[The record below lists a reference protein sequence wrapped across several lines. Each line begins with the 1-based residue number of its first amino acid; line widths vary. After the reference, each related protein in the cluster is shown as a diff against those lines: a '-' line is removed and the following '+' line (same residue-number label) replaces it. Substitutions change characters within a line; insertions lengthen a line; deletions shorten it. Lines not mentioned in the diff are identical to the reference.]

1 MVILWLQYIWIIL
14 WYVVFVNQ
22 IMNVLLIQIWSFNDV
37 YFMISRMIFYFWM
50 ILNGNHSM
58 VTINLKIIRYVIF
71 VNQIM
76 NILLIEIRL
85 ESLIFQWCRDLDNDS
100 LSWKILNDNY
110 SLATVNLKYI
120 LCVFKS
126 WIKSWMTW
134 FYWMI
139 LCLWIILNGN
149 HSVVTVNLKIILRHV
164 IFVDQIMNVD
174 IVSLIQVRLKFLIFQ
189 WFLFY
194 DLDDSLSNREW

>member
-1 MVILWLQYIWIIL
+1 MVIILWLQYIWIIL

-58 VTINLKIIRYVIF
+58 VTINLKIIRYVMLF

-85 ESLIFQWCRDLDNDS
+85 EPLIYQWCRDLDNDS
-100 LSWKILNDNY
+100 LSWK
-110 SLATVNLKYI
+110 
-120 LCVFKS
+120 
-126 WIKSWMTW
+126 
-134 FYWMI
+134 
-139 LCLWIILNGN
+139 ILNGN